1 MIKIKSKVLPN
12 NQPSLQDWLKEFNKP
27 VISGTNLNNPKEG
40 GYITIKNKKQWFGY
54 YYMQ

>member
-40 GYITIKNKKQWFGY
+40 GYITIKNKKQ
-54 YYMQ
+54 